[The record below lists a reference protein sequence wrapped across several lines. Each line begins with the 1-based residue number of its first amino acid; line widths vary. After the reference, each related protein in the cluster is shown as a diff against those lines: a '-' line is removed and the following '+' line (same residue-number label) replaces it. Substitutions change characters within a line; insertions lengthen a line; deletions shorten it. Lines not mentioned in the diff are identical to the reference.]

1 MNWILL
7 FTKLAISFSV
17 AIRWLNYY
25 EIWKL
30 KTENKNKTHS
40 HKLLEQ
46 RLFFNFMELLPWNE
60 EKRPIKET
68 SMQHFSIKCWSNTY
82 VHSLGMKLEEDRKK
96 IIFSTNLK
104 ARKIALVQSIKS
116 FLAHTRSLS
125 CSLTS
130 VLVVQ
135 FHSINGISIS
145 LLITELSLFFSKKKR
160 PYTHPLP
167 RCFSFRL
174 KRKNV
179 FIEKKNL
186 FSHFFVFFWKMSQA
200 EHKFK

>member
-40 HKLLEQ
+40 HKILEQ

-68 SMQHFSIKCWSNTY
+68 SMQHFFVKCWRNTY

-104 ARKIALVQSIKS
+104 ARKSALVQSIKS
-116 FLAHTRSLS
+116 FLAHTLS
-125 CSLTS
+125 FLLAYIES
-130 VLVVQ
+130 
-135 FHSINGISIS
+135 GRPISFNQRNFNFPPNNK
-145 LLITELSLFFSKKKR
+145 TFSLFF
-160 PYTHPLP
+160 
-167 RCFSFRL
+167 
-174 KRKNV
+174 
-179 FIEKKNL
+179 EKKNVHTLTL
-186 FSHFFVFFWKMSQA
+186 FLVAFPFD
-200 EHKFK
+200 